1 MKLKELLKKK
11 TNLKHIPMP
20 AYVIVEIDIHDK
32 ELYKSYTELTPETI
46 NNYNGK
52 FIARG
57 GKSIILEG
65 DKIPK
70 RVVVLEFPDL
80 ETANSWWHS
89 EAYSRA
95 KKIRQKA
102 ATTRMTIVEGV

>member
-1 MKLKELLKKK
+1 
-11 TNLKHIPMP
+11 MP
-20 AYVIVEIDIHDK
+20 AYVIVEIEIHNI
-32 ELYKSYTELTPETI
+32 ELYKSYTALTPETI
-46 NNYNGK
+46 AHYKGK

-65 DKIPK
+65 DKSPK
-70 RVVVLEFPDL
+70 RNVLLEFPDF

-95 KKIRQKA
+95 RKIRQKA